1 MHATTKMTNLAKL
14 RQRFGENSRMSEG
27 APWKVTSDEKGK
39 LGKRINL
46 AKTERWCLKGSLERW
61 WFWRKMANLTK
72 MTNSPFWSHRR
83 VYYFRQN
90 RHYWRGAFEH
100 LIRSSVTSLA
110 NFAKFATFQGASLLS
125 YLARSWGVDEFLPY
139 SPFSPNSA
147 HSSKSSLS
155 ISPFDLSFEF
165 IV

>member
-39 LGKRINL
+39 MGKMINL
-46 AKTERWCLKGSLERW
+46 AKTERWCLKRPLERW
-61 WFWRKMANLTK
+61 WFWRKMANLVK
-72 MTNSPFWSHRR
+72 MTNSLFWSHRR
-83 VYYFRQN
+83 VYHFRQN
-90 RHYWRGAFEH
+90 RHYWRGPFEH

-125 YLARSWGVDEFLPY
+125 YLARSWGVDEILPY
-139 SPFSPNSA
+139 SPFSPNTA
-147 HSSKSSLS
+147 HSSKSLLS
-155 ISPFDLSFEF
+155 IGPFDLSC
-165 IV
+165 

>member
-1 MHATTKMTNLAKL
+1 MTKNACNNENDK
-14 RQRFGENSRMSEG
+14 FGENSRMSEG

-110 NFAKFATFQGASLLS
+110 NFAKFATFKGPLC
-125 YLARSWGVDEFLPY
+125 YLIWHVVEGLTNFCHIRHFRQIRHIRQNRH
-139 SPFSPNSA
+139 FQ
-147 HSSKSSLS
+147 
-155 ISPFDLSFEF
+155 
-165 IV
+165 